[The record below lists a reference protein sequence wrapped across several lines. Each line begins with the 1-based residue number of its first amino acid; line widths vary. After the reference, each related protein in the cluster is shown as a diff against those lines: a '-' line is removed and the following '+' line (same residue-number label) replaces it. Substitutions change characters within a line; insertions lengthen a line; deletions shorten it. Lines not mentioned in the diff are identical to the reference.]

1 MNVRGYKI
9 IENLENKKSL
19 SLEHRADKEA
29 RILNLEFSSANE
41 KETWK
46 TAFRQH
52 IDYLN
57 DLHAE
62 QILQHSKAL
71 EKPRCINIMTLWMK
85 TNAPQIITTKAQLYG
100 TMFYDNG
107 CINMESV
114 ALKIAEKKTF
124 ALELGVERDD
134 NDDIINGLLK
144 PKEGDALLTGPN
156 LLGKYTVLKTIS
168 TLTKS
173 EIVQPTVYK
182 VNK

>member
-1 MNVRGYKI
+1 M
-9 IENLENKKSL
+9 IELVFYNN
-19 SLEHRADKEA
+19 
-29 RILNLEFSSANE
+29 NCFSIE
-41 KETWK
+41 
-46 TAFRQH
+46 
-52 IDYLN
+52 D
-57 DLHAE
+57 
-62 QILQHSKAL
+62 
-71 EKPRCINIMTLWMK
+71 
-85 TNAPQIITTKAQLYG
+85 
-100 TMFYDNG
+100 
-107 CINMESV
+107 V
-114 ALKIAEKKTF
+114 ASKIAEKKTF